1 LLTSAAHAKADN
13 MFDEQYWDHFGP
25 NGETPWQFIL
35 ASGYSYVYAGENLA
49 KGFTTSEGVHA
60 AWMASASHRENIMNA
75 NYKEIGIAVV
85 PGTLLGED
93 VLLVVQI
100 FGATGSLPETN
111 GETSQSVENETDS
124 IPSTSDGGSEEEADE
139 IDESMF
145 ITYPENGDYIDDN
158 TFLME
163 GSSGV
168 SDQDIEIFNND
179 DLLGEALCENGIWD
193 YRPEDTWSDGEYKVH
208 AEGSVA
214 GVSDQI
220 DFVVDTQPPIFQQ
233 ESLDISY
240 EVGILTVRVNVDGQ
254 PASVSMIVGTKQVDM
269 KKNSDGLYEGSLLV
283 TSEDVK
289 GQCEIVSSDVS
300 GNYSTLDISDMLTD
314 IVEEDDNSFSLGSI
328 SDIFNRS
335 IVIGLSVLLAVDV
348 FFLYR
353 LKKVESQGK
362 ILFKMSL
369 WIIVLGIS
377 LVIGTRGTIS

>member
-1 LLTSAAHAKADN
+1 
-13 MFDEQYWDHFGP
+13 
-25 NGETPWQFIL
+25 
-35 ASGYSYVYAGENLA
+35 
-49 KGFTTSEGVHA
+49 
-60 AWMASASHRENIMNA
+60 
-75 NYKEIGIAVV
+75 
-85 PGTLLGED
+85 
-93 VLLVVQI
+93 
-100 FGATGSLPETN
+100 
-111 GETSQSVENETDS
+111 
-124 IPSTSDGGSEEEADE
+124 
-139 IDESMF
+139 
-145 ITYPENGDYIDDN
+145 
-158 TFLME
+158 ME